1 HVLETA
7 LDHARTG
14 RPAGA
19 LAGVAAEICNEADG
33 LAEAE
38 LGTARVPAAGAQEDG
53 CVDLVT
59 GELIRRGPV
68 RFRSRDELEAFGAS
82 SHRSG
87 DGSPA
92 LEGVSAAELRVL
104 DVADTALPRAMEF
117 LDPPPGRVVAH
128 DGQRVLERLRGLG
141 RQQPPLEA
149 LLTSRRVPLADVDAP
164 QLHDAKHAAALVV
177 DAQRHRRCA

>member
-1 HVLETA
+1 NVLETA

-14 RPAGA
+14 RSAGA

-87 DGSPA
+87 DGT
-92 LEGVSAAELRVL
+92 ERVNAFET
-104 DVADTALPRAMEF
+104 VA
-117 LDPPPGRVVAH
+117 
-128 DGQRVLERLRGLG
+128 
-141 RQQPPLEA
+141 
-149 LLTSRRVPLADVDAP
+149 RRNL
-164 QLHDAKHAAALVV
+164 
-177 DAQRHRRCA
+177 